1 MDEYKCN
8 RCGYKTTKKFNLI
21 THLERKRP
29 CQAILSDISLSD
41 LLSLN
46 KPSKQYNY
54 ECNICNKLF
63 SNKTSKYRHQKKC
76 NINSSNN
83 TIEENIVNSENEDSD
98 NLNETIWIDDE
109 ADDILNDP
117 PPIPQSHITATRII
131 LPNISTQVNIVEE
144 EKKEII
150 QPIIEQQP
158 IITVSLKECIS
169 KNKSILPYTKYDIGI
184 LFRDNSIDLKNLI
197 KNDVKINKN
206 FELINN
212 IIKLLCF
219 NENVGNNLNSC
230 YDVSKNKI
238 IIKISNG
245 VSERY
250 LIEDY
255 LADFI
260 NQIKLL
266 LTNLLKN
273 KYGNIKLN
281 NLESEYILDKIEK
294 YKVDNN
300 YDYLLN
306 LLKENTKL
314 VRNQYNK
321 SLSLQYESN
330 IVRLKTKLRRPID
343 LNLEGKVDFTN
354 PDKFTDKLYRGE
366 KFYWDTFND
375 TYYYYDSKK
384 FVGKRMSVVN
394 RMNGYDTDGN
404 PLD

>member
-1 MDEYKCN
+1 MSNYNCD
-8 RCGYKTTKKFNLI
+8 RCGYSTYKKFLLI
-21 THLERKRP
+21 KHLSRKKP
-29 CQAILSDISLSD
+29 CPVILNNIEAKEIIDAYD
-41 LLSLN
+41 
-46 KPSKQYNY
+46 KEYKY
-54 ECNICNKLF
+54 ICNKC
-63 SNKTSKYRHQKKC
+63 NKKFLNRISKYRHQKKC

-83 TIEENIVNSENEDSD
+83 IIEENIVNSDNEESD
-98 NLNETIWIDDE
+98 NLNETIWVDDE

-117 PPIPQSHITATRII
+117 PPQTQPQITPTLTI
-131 LPNISTQVNIVEE
+131 LPIVEE
-144 EKKEII
+144 EKKDTI
-150 QPIIEQQP
+150 QPIIEPQP
-158 IITVSLKECIS
+158 TVNIPIKECIS

-184 LFRDNSIDLKNLI
+184 LFKDNSKDLKNLI
-197 KNDVKINKN
+197 KNDIKANKN

-212 IIKLLCF
+212 IIKLFYF

-230 YDVSKNKI
+230 YDESKNKI

-250 LIEDY
+250 LIEDF

-281 NLESEYILDKIEK
+281 NLESEYILDKIDK
-294 YKVDNN
+294 YKLDNN

-314 VRNQYNK
+314 VINQYNK
-321 SLSLQYESN
+321 TLLLQNESN
-330 IVRLKTKLRRPID
+330 IVRIKTKLRRPID
-343 LNLEGKVDFTN
+343 LHLEGKVDFTN

>member
-1 MDEYKCN
+1 MNNYNCD
-8 RCGYKTTKKFNLI
+8 RCGYSTYKKFLLI
-21 THLERKRP
+21 KHLSRKKP
-29 CQAILSDISLSD
+29 CPV
-41 LLSLN
+41 LLNNIEPNEIIDSYD
-46 KPSKQYNY
+46 KEYKY
-54 ECNICNKLF
+54 ICNKC
-63 SNKTSKYRHQKKC
+63 NKKFLNRISKYRHQKKC
-76 NINSSNN
+76 NIDSSNN
-83 TIEENIVNSENEDSD
+83 KIEENIINNENEDSD
-98 NLNETIWIDDE
+98 NLNDTIWIDDD
-109 ADDILNDP
+109 ADNILNDP
-117 PPIPQSHITATRII
+117 PPIPHITHITTPII
-131 LPNISTQVNIVEE
+131 LPNIDIQVNKDTE

-150 QPIIEQQP
+150 QPIIEEQP
-158 IITVSLKECIS
+158 TVNISIKECIS

-184 LFRDNSIDLKNLI
+184 LFKDNSNELKNLI
-197 KNDVKINKN
+197 KNDIKGNKN

-212 IIKLLCF
+212 IIKLFYF

-230 YDVSKNKI
+230 YDESKNKI

-250 LIEDY
+250 LIEDF

-281 NLESEYILDKIEK
+281 NLESEYILDKIDK
-294 YKVDNN
+294 YKIDNN

-314 VRNQYNK
+314 VINQYNK
-321 SLSLQYESN
+321 TLLLQNESN
-330 IVRLKTKLRRPID
+330 IVRIKTKLRRPID
-343 LNLEGKVDFTN
+343 LHLEGKVDFTN

>member
-1 MDEYKCN
+1 MPEYLCD
-8 RCGYKTTKKFNLI
+8 RCGYKTTRKSNIL
-21 THLERKRP
+21 THLNRSTKCEP
-29 CQAILSDISLSD
+29 ILNNIEI
-41 LLSLN
+41 N
-46 KPSKQYNY
+46 IIINNIFKEFKY
-54 ECNICNKLF
+54 ECNICNKKF
-63 SNKTSKYRHQKKC
+63 KNYTSKYRHQKKC

-83 TIEENIVNSENEDSD
+83 TNEENIVNSDNEESD
-98 NLNETIWIDDE
+98 NLNETIWVDDE
-109 ADDILNDP
+109 ADNILNEP
-117 PPIPQSHITATRII
+117 PPKTQPQITPT
-131 LPNISTQVNIVEE
+131 PIVEE

-150 QPIIEQQP
+150 QPIIEPQP
-158 IITVSLKECIS
+158 TVNIPIKECIS

-184 LFRDNSIDLKNLI
+184 LFRDNSKDLKNLI
-197 KNDVKINKN
+197 KNDIKANKN

-212 IIKLLCF
+212 IIKLFYF

-230 YDVSKNKI
+230 YDESKNKI

-250 LIEDY
+250 LIEDF

-281 NLESEYILDKIEK
+281 NLESEYILDKIDK

-314 VRNQYNK
+314 VINQYNK
-321 SLSLQYESN
+321 TLLLQNESN
-330 IVRLKTKLRRPID
+330 IVRIKTKLRRPID
-343 LNLEGKVDFTN
+343 LHLEGKVDFTN